1 MRKYFCDSCG
11 NEVEQIMLGKI
22 TIVSPGLVSKIET
35 FEVCKKCLERIE
47 NTLEFDFFLIK
58 ETT

>member
-35 FEVCKKCLERIE
+35 FEVCEKCLERIE
-47 NTLEFDFFLIK
+47 NTLESDFFLNK
-58 ETT
+58 ETA